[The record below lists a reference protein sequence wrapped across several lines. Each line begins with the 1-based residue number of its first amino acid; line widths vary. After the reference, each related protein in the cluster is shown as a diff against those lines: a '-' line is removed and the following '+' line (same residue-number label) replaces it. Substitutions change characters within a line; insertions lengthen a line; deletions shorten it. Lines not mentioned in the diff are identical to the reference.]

1 MLGRTFGLLL
11 ICGMCMLGLPDKLP
25 AQNNSSIQLRQQP
38 QNKENSTEQLART
51 YYFQKQYDKAVGLY
65 GELYKQKPNQN
76 YYTYYLNCL
85 LSLKDYKEAEKVA
98 KKQHRQSPDHPYYTI
113 NLAHIYHLIGEQ
125 KKGDQLISKL
135 LNNLPTTRTGLIQ
148 TASAL
153 QSKGYFKEAVEV
165 YTRGR
170 EHNDEGY
177 PFYLEMATA
186 YQYNGQY
193 DMMFS
198 AYLSHLNEHPEDMQR
213 IKNNMQNMLRLD
225 VDDNLSDKLKKQLLG
240 KTQAHPESQLYAQ
253 LLLWH
258 AMQTKDFEMAFRQA
272 RSIDKRFG
280 GAEVDVL
287 EVADI
292 ALSHEQYDLAATAY
306 QYVKEKD
313 KNAPFYALAYS
324 GLFKARVKQ
333 AENKP
338 GMKASDFLKLEKEGE
353 KALKELGIYSETVDI
368 VRIQAHI
375 QAFRLNKF
383 EEATYLLDEAI
394 QLPNMKAA
402 ELAGIKLELAD
413 IMLAMDKVWDASL
426 LYAQVESDMKNEP
439 IGHEAKFRNAK
450 LFYYVSEFD
459 WAQTRL
465 DVLKSSTSKLIAND
479 ALELS
484 LFITDILEEDTM
496 GFTLRLFGAA
506 DLYNYQQHYD
516 SALILLDKIEKRPSG
531 TNCME
536 YVLYKK
542 AGLMMETRAYREADS
557 LYTALATNYPQSIKA
572 DNAIYYSAEIQ
583 RLYLDQPDKAKA
595 LYLILMTDYP
605 DSLYAGEARIK
616 YRMLDKR
623 EEAL

>member
-1 MLGRTFGLLL
+1 MSSRTFGLLL
-11 ICGMCMLGLPDKLP
+11 ILGMFILGLPDSLP
-25 AQNNSSIQLRQQP
+25 AQNNSTIQMRRQP
-38 QNKENSTEQLART
+38 ENKENSTEQLARS

-65 GELYKQKPNQN
+65 AELYKQKPNQN

-85 LSLKDYKEAEKVA
+85 LALKDYKEAEKVA
-98 KKQHRQSPDHPYYTI
+98 KKQLRQSPDHPYYTI
-113 NLAHIYHLIGEQ
+113 NLAHIYHLSGEP
-125 KKGDQLISKL
+125 KKGDHLISKL
-135 LNNLPTTRTGLIQ
+135 LNNLPTSKTGLIQ

-153 QSKGYFKEAVEV
+153 QSKAYYKEAVEV
-165 YTRGR
+165 YTKGR

-177 PFYLEMATA
+177 PFYLEIASA

-198 AYLSHLNEHPEDMQR
+198 AYLSHLNEHPEDMQH

-225 VDDNLSDKLKKQLLG
+225 VDDNLSDILKKQLLG
-240 KTQAHPESQLYAQ
+240 KTQAHPESQVYAQ

-258 AMQTKDFEMAFRQA
+258 AMQIKDFDMAFRQA

-292 ALSHEQYDLAATAY
+292 ALSHGQYELAATAY

-324 GLFKARVKQ
+324 GLFNARVKQ
-333 AENKP
+333 AEEKP
-338 GMKASDFLKLEKEGE
+338 GIKESDFLKLEKEGE
-353 KALKELGIYSETVDI
+353 KALKELGIHSETIDI

-383 EEATYLLDEAI
+383 DDATHLLEEAIA
-394 QLPNMKAA
+394 LPNMKPANMA
-402 ELAGIKLELAD
+402 SIKLELAD
-413 IMLAMDKVWDASL
+413 IMLAMGKVWDASL

-459 WAQTRL
+459 WARTRL

-516 SALILLDKIEKRPSG
+516 SAMNLLDKIEKHPSG
-531 TNCME
+531 PNCME

-542 AGLMMETRAYREADS
+542 AGLMMETKAYGEADS
-557 LYTALATNYPQSIKA
+557 LYSTLAGNYPQSIKA

-583 RLYLDQPDKAKA
+583 RLYLDQPEKAKE
-595 LYLILMTDYP
+595 LYLILMRDYP

-616 YRMLDKR
+616 YRILDNR
-623 EEAL
+623 EDAL